1 MDALLSADGAAAS
14 AVMAHDTGDEDNR
27 VSVYAIVG
35 IVVVFLLSMAGSM
48 LPPALIAWRP
58 TFDLDHNL
66 FFRFFSGMAAG
77 VVLAVAFVHSLPEAH
92 ESFEEALAPLAEAAE
107 AAGQSSTLYTY
118 PWSGF
123 LAMMGA
129 VLTFTLEEVL
139 EQLGVSPHS
148 HEHGHTHAHH
158 ASGFPSGSPGPRRAP
173 NSALMMSAH
182 GGADEADLAS
192 VAITA
197 SIAEVDYGA
206 TSSGCTSQLLTPAP
220 DGAAA
225 LPEPSMEAIAI
236 PGEAGSISE
245 SHAPLD
251 RKGHGSHRGAILDMY
266 ILLAG
271 LSFHSFFVG
280 LAPGGSDSLAL
291 FLALFAPP
299 FLQGVALGARIA
311 RARLPKRRD
320 GLFLDL
326 VFALA
331 APIGCGIG
339 IAIES
344 RVGDTTFTFYVINGL
359 FQSLSAGILIYVAV
373 IHLLSEEMER
383 HGIADDRKGRN
394 VTYVGFVVGCG
405 VMSVLGIWA

>member
-1 MDALLSADGAAAS
+1 MDAPHADGGAAL
-14 AVMAHDTGDEDNR
+14 AVMTRHTGDDDNH

-107 AAGQSSTLYTY
+107 AAGQSDTLYTY

-158 ASGFPSGSPGPRRAP
+158 ASGFPSGSPGPRREP
-173 NSALMMSAH
+173 SSVPMVSARGDAN
-182 GGADEADLAS
+182 ETDLAS
-192 VAITA
+192 EAIAASTTA
-197 SIAEVDYGA
+197 VGYGA
-206 TSSGCTSQLLTPAP
+206 IGSGGASQLLSPAP

-225 LPEPSMEAIAI
+225 LPEPGMEAIAI

-245 SHAPLD
+245 SSAPLES
-251 RKGHGSHRGAILDMY
+251 KGHGRHRGAILDMY

-280 LAPGGSDSLAL
+280 LALGVSDSLAL
-291 FLALFAPP
+291 FIAIVAHQ
-299 FLQGVALGARIA
+299 FLEGVALGARIA

-320 GLFLDL
+320 GVFLDL

-344 RVGDTTFTFYVINGL
+344 RVGDTTFTYFVINGL

-405 VMSVLGIWA
+405 IMSVLGIWA